1 MKRLQSKITIT
12 SAESGDVT
20 TLNFTNEI
28 SISSTWKKFVDTCEI
43 TIPKKITKGGQNI
56 VVGLTSLFRRGDR
69 IKIELCYFPDELEV
83 YFDGYI
89 SRVSMDAP
97 VKLFCENSAFL
108 LKQNTVTKSYK
119 SVSLKTLLSDIMP
132 TGITFEAVDAEL
144 GQFRLSNV
152 TPLQILEELRK
163 VYSLEGFFR
172 DGVFYC
178 GLAYVPKNSR
188 VFNITKERNIIDNSL
203 TWQNSE
209 DVKIKLKAISMMP
222 DNSKIEIEVGDVGGE
237 QRTAHYFNLSESE
250 LKAVAEREI
259 IKYKFTGFR
268 GDFETFGNK
277 KIEHGDII
285 NLRSYKLPEQNGAYF
300 VDGIE
305 TRFGMNGFRQR
316 VSLGRKAIS
325 GTDFSI
331 NDLQNF

>member
-1 MKRLQSKITIT
+1 MKRLYSKITIT
-12 SAESGDVT
+12 SAESGSVT

-43 TIPKKITKGGQNI
+43 TIPKKITKGGQNV
-56 VVGLTSLFRRGDR
+56 VVGLSSLFRRGDK
-69 IKIELCYFPDELEV
+69 IKIELGYFPTLET
-83 YFDGYI
+83 YFEGYI
-89 SRVSMDAP
+89 SRVNMDAP
-97 VKLFCENSAFL
+97 IKLFCENSSFL
-108 LKQNTVTKSYK
+108 LKQSTVTKSYK
-119 SVSLKTLLSDIMP
+119 SVTLKSLLSDVLP
-132 TGITFEAVDAEL
+132 SGITFEAVDAEL

-152 TPLQILEELRK
+152 TPLQILDELKK

-172 DGVFYC
+172 DGVLYC

-188 VFNITKERNIIDNSL
+188 VFNITKERNFVDNSL
-203 TWQNSE
+203 TWQNQE
-209 DVKIKLKAISMMP
+209 DIKIKLKAISMLP

-237 QRTAHYFNLSESE
+237 QRTAHYFNLSEAE
-250 LKAVAEREI
+250 LKASAERDI
-259 IKYKFTGFR
+259 VKYRYTGFR

-300 VDGIE
+300 VDGVE
-305 TRFGMNGFRQR
+305 TYFGMNGFRQR
-316 VSLGRKAIS
+316 VKLGRKAIS
-325 GTDFSI
+325 GNDFSI